1 MEENFRRRARRRIL
15 RSPFCRLLIYEKW
28 FRVVCF
34 GLSSFFLILGFCIPR
49 IWRTSPD
56 GIAPVIRV
64 SLFDLAQSWALQRTA
79 RQAMAA
85 GRTGHA
91 HYAWMAALANNPGD
105 ATALRGSLENYL
117 QAPGDLRAEPA
128 VQQAYWLLE
137 LTRTNHRDLKLAC
150 DVLWKGEHD
159 ELLISL
165 LNATLP
171 GPQSAG
177 AAAAATQVPAPRL
190 EHGAYFQSLFLKALF
205 RSGQLDAFARAREG
219 AGTAVG
225 ADPELE
231 LYCAAYDYGW
241 RQQSAA
247 LERLMRPTIQDRP
260 LRVRLL
266 MAASLNRLDFDR
278 YETALAELSLLKADR
293 LSDHIGLWTL
303 WARNGEQDRAVRA
316 AKESQVQPRS
326 IREAAQLASLFQECN
341 ALEQAM
347 GVFKQAAARFGDSP
361 VLWVIYGMFLLE
373 EKQWNDLQR
382 VAYQIRDRRTV
393 RDSLAAFSYFLEG
406 QAHLALQRSNSADAA
421 FNQML
426 QWPFKPPAVGL
437 AAARKL
443 LDAGQGEVAR
453 RLLDPLSEALGQNP
467 VYWQLLF
474 RTGHMLRDDELMLA
488 ASEKAFALTPRDPVA
503 ANCLAVSLIVRR
515 SSPDALI
522 GLTLLLA
529 TQFPGSIAAQMN
541 HSAALLLNRRFA
553 EAHDI
558 LRRVSRSALSPQEQ
572 AIYDLHLFEIQKNLG
587 LTQAEPPSIDRQL
600 LFPSQV
606 QWFDQLTASI
616 KAKSD

>member
-1 MEENFRRRARRRIL
+1 MEENFRRRARRRLL

-28 FRVVCF
+28 FRVVFF
-34 GLSSFFLILGFCIPR
+34 GLSSFFLILSFCIPR

-64 SLFDLAQSWALQRTA
+64 SLFDLAQSWSLQRTA
-79 RQAMAA
+79 RQAMAD

-105 ATALRGSLENYL
+105 ATALRGGLENYL

-128 VQQAYWLLE
+128 IQQAYWLLE

-150 DVLWKGEHD
+150 DVLWKSEHD

-165 LNATLP
+165 INATLA
-171 GPQSAG
+171 GPE
-177 AAAAATQVPAPRL
+177 AAAAGATQVAAPRP
-190 EHGAYFQSLFLKALF
+190 EHGPHFQSLFLKALF
-205 RSGQLDAFARAREG
+205 RSGQLDAFARARES

-247 LERLMRPTIQDRP
+247 LERLTHPSAPDRP

-278 YETALAELSLLKADR
+278 YETALEELCLLKADR
-293 LSDHIGLWTL
+293 LSDHLGLWTH
-303 WARNGEQDRAVRA
+303 WARNGERDRAGRA

-326 IREAAQLASLFQECN
+326 IREAAQLASFFQECN
-341 ALEQAM
+341 DLEQA
-347 GVFKQAAARFGDSP
+347 VRVLKQAAGRFGDSP

-426 QWPFKPPAVGL
+426 QWPFKPPGVGL
-437 AAARKL
+437 AAARQL
-443 LDAGQGEVAR
+443 LDAGQADFAR

-467 VYWQLLF
+467 AYWQLLF
-474 RTGHMLRDDELMLA
+474 RTGHLQRDEDLMLA
-488 ASEKAFALTPRDPVA
+488 ASKRAFALTPRDPVA
-503 ANCLAVSLIVRR
+503 ANCLAVSLIVQR
-515 SSPDALI
+515 SSSDALI
-522 GLTLLLA
+522 GLTLPLA
-529 TQFPGSIAAQMN
+529 TQFPASVAAQMN

-558 LRRVSRSALSPQEQ
+558 LHRVSRNALSPQEQ
-572 AIYDLHLFEIQKNLG
+572 AFYDLHLFEIQKNLG
-587 LTQAEPPSIDRQL
+587 LTRAEPPSIDRQL

-616 KAKSD
+616 NAESD